1 MTMNLDEKEIE
12 SFRSLVKGR
21 VLLLCHHNAAP
32 DSLCAAY
39 ATKLLVERMDPQNE
53 GVIVLPGGA
62 SRLSKRVIGKLGI
75 EASTEASLED
85 TGVFI
90 ALDTA
95 TISQLEDWGD
105 VVSSSRIPTIL
116 IDHHTLH
123 ESLSKISSLHI
134 VDEAATSTC
143 EIVYG
148 LYETLDIPVSPKAAR
163 ALLVGMAFDSRHFS
177 IGTARTLDVAS
188 RLIEIDGPLNEV
200 FAMLQG
206 EVVRSERIARLKAA
220 QRTKLHDIGGWV
232 VATSTLSS
240 FHASAARA
248 LISLGAEVAIVCG
261 KENEKIRA
269 SLRSTDHFYD
279 ETSIHLGEISRALGE
294 SFSGEGSGHPTAA
307 GFNGEGDLQLFL
319 QTVVGLIKEMIALGD
334 NGN

>member
-1 MTMNLDEKEIE
+1 MTMNLDEKEVE
-12 SFRSLVKGR
+12 SFRSLVGGR
-21 VLLLCHHNAAP
+21 VLLLCHHNADP
-32 DSLCAAY
+32 DSLCAAH
-39 ATKLLVERMDPQNE
+39 ATKLLIEEMDPINE
-53 GVIVLPGGA
+53 GVIFLPGGA
-62 SRLSKRVIGKLGI
+62 SRLSKRVIDKIGI
-75 EASTEASLED
+75 EVSAQASPDDADVIVT
-85 TGVFI
+85 
-90 ALDTA
+90 LDTA
-95 TISQLEDWGD
+95 TITQLEDWGD
-105 VVSSSRIPTIL
+105 KVSSSEIPKII
-116 IDHHTLH
+116 IDHHTPH
-123 ESLSKISSLHI
+123 MSLSKISSLRI

-148 LYETLDIPVSPKAAR
+148 LYEALGIPVSPETAR

-248 LISLGAEVAIVCG
+248 LISLGAEVSIVCG
-261 KENEKIRA
+261 KENEKLRA
-269 SLRSTDHFYD
+269 SLRSTDHFYN
-279 ETSIHLGEISRALGE
+279 ETSIHLGEIARALGE
-294 SFSGEGSGHPTAA
+294 SFNGEGSGHPTAA
-307 GFNGEGDLQLFL
+307 GFNGEGDLETFL

-334 NGN
+334 DGD

>member
-1 MTMNLDEKEIE
+1 MNLDEKEIDV
-12 SFRSLVKGR
+12 FRSLVKGR
-21 VLLLCHHNAAP
+21 ALLLCHHNADP

-39 ATKLLVERMDPQNE
+39 ATRLLIEEMGPSNE

-62 SRLSKRVIGKLGI
+62 SRLSKRVIDRLGI
-75 EASTEASLED
+75 EVSSQSSPED
-85 TGVFI
+85 ADVIVT
-90 ALDTA
+90 LDTA
-95 TISQLEDWGD
+95 TITQLEDWGD
-105 VVSSSRIPTIL
+105 WVSSSGVPKVV
-116 IDHHTLH
+116 IDHHTPH
-123 ESLSKISSLHI
+123 ESLPKISSLHI
-134 VDEAATSTC
+134 VNEAATSTC
-143 EIVYG
+143 EIIFG
-148 LYETLDIPVSPKAAR
+148 LYEALGISVSPEAAR

-269 SLRSTDHFYD
+269 SMRSTDHFYD
-279 ETSIHLGEISRALGE
+279 ETSIHLGEIARAVGE
-294 SFSGEGSGHPTAA
+294 SFNGEGSGHPTAA
-307 GFNGEGDLQLFL
+307 GFNGEGDLQIFL
-319 QTVVGLIKEMIALGD
+319 QTVVGLIKEMISLGD
-334 NGN
+334 DGS